1 MANLKELK
9 IRIASVKSTQKITK
23 AMQMVAASK
32 LRKAQERAEAVR
44 PYTDKMEKMLSELS
58 AGVPLDNA
66 PKLLSGHIDENGKAK
81 NDNILFIVAT
91 ADRGLC
97 GGFNSSIVKEAKEQI
112 DILKRQGKNV
122 KLITIGKKGLEQLTS
137 VYGNLIL
144 HSFDTTGKKQP
155 EFAES
160 ESAAEKVIE
169 LFDGEEIDVC
179 KVIYSKFV
187 SPLEQTVTV
196 QQLIP
201 LESED
206 TTTKSDKTPSANA
219 VFEYEPNEETVLST
233 LLPHNIAVQ
242 IYRGLLENAASEQG
256 ARMTAMDN
264 ATRNAGDMIDSLT
277 LVYNRSRQAAITTE
291 LTEIVAGA
299 EAV

>member
-44 PYTDKMEKMLSELS
+44 PYTEKMEKMLSELS
-58 AGVPLDNA
+58 ASISGDNA
-66 PKLLSGHIDENGKAK
+66 PKLLSGHISDNGKAK
-81 NDNILFIVAT
+81 NDNVLLLVAT

-97 GGFNSSIVKEAKEQI
+97 GGFNSSIVKEAKEQA
-112 DILKRQGKNV
+112 DLLKRQGKNV
-122 KLITIGKKGLEQLTS
+122 SIITIGKKGLEQLS
-137 VYGNLIL
+137 SIYGNIII

-155 EFAES
+155 EFADS
-160 ESAAEKVIE
+160 EEAAEKIIE
-169 LFDGEEIDVC
+169 LFESDKIDVC
-179 KVIYSKFV
+179 KVIFSKFV
-187 SPLEQTVTV
+187 SPLEQNVTV

-201 LESED
+201 LENNEIVE
-206 TTTKSDKTPSANA
+206 SDVKTSSASS
-219 VFEYEPNEETVLST
+219 VYEYEPNEESVLST

-242 IYRGLLENAASEQG
+242 IYRGVLENAASEQG

-264 ATRNAGDMIDSLT
+264 ATRNAGDMIDGLT
-277 LVYNRSRQAAITTE
+277 LVYNRTRQAAITTE